1 MKNIT
6 NGAVD
11 GQRGNWYVLITKY
24 AQEKRAQENLV
35 NQGVNCW
42 LPRIT
47 VHSVDARG
55 DGTGSE
61 VLAFPRY
68 LFAHFDTEIIHTT
81 TIKATRGVSGIVS
94 FNNTPAVMNG
104 AELAALRM
112 RMDAGASLTGR
123 APDPEHGE
131 TVTIENGAFDGLEA
145 IWHQPDGA
153 KRAILLINLFGRLTE
168 AKIRSEMRFRRQLRQ
183 VSQPCHAV

>member
-1 MKNIT
+1 MKHLT
-6 NGAVD
+6 DGAAD

-24 AQEKRAQENLV
+24 AQEKRAQDNLI

-42 LPRIT
+42 LPRMT

-55 DGTGSE
+55 GGGGSE

-81 TIKATRGVSGIVS
+81 TVKATRGVSGIVS
-94 FNNTPAVMNG
+94 FNNTPAIMDG
-104 AELAALRM
+104 AELAVLRM
-112 RMDAGASLTGR
+112 RMEAGAALAGR
-123 APDPEHGE
+123 SPDPEHGE

-145 IWHQPDGA
+145 IWYQPDGA

-168 AKIRSEMRFRRQLRQ
+168 AKIRSEMRFRRQARRE
-183 VSQPCHAV
+183 S